1 MTPAG
6 LWRRLAVMLYDALLL
21 LALLMGATFALLPFT
36 GGEAV
41 RNQLLMQLWVLAIA
55 FVFFGWFWTHGG
67 QTLGMK
73 AWRVRV
79 VRGDGAALGWR
90 DALNRFAFAIPSLG
104 LGGFGL
110 WWMLFDRERLALH
123 DRLSG
128 TRVVVVPKP

>member
-6 LWRRLAVMLYDALLL
+6 LLRRLGVLLYDTLLL
-21 LALLMGATFALLPFT
+21 LALLMVATFALLPFT

-41 RNQLLMQLWVLAIA
+41 RNQLFMQLWVLAVA
-55 FVFFGWFWTHGG
+55 FAFFGWFWTHGG

-79 VRGDGAALGWR
+79 ERRDGAPLRWR
-90 DALNRFAFAIPSLG
+90 DALNRFVFAIPSLG

-128 TRVVVVPKP
+128 TKLVVVPK